1 MDRFDDLFLPLKR
14 SSREGKRSFDD
25 LEFPSKTSLALQH
38 FFKNKTATYSLIF
51 VILLFLG
58 SVLIPIFSS
67 HTYYENHL
75 DSVNAKPSLNF
86 WFGTDELG
94 RDIFVRVWYGA
105 RISLG
110 VGIGSAC
117 IDLVLG
123 ILFGGM
129 SGYFGGFVDEV
140 MMRIIDIIDGVPTL
154 LKAMALR
161 CLFRGGFFTVLV
173 IIGFLSW
180 SRTARVVRFQV
191 LECKNQ
197 DFVLAAKAIGANKK
211 QIFFFHILP
220 NIWGPLIVSVTL
232 SVPGAIFGEGFL
244 SFLGMGVALPVASWG
259 SMASSGLQAL
269 RDYPWRL
276 FFPIGF
282 IFVTMLAF
290 NWIGD
295 GLRDA
300 LDPRRFVEE
309 EKDT

>member
-1 MDRFDDLFLPLKR
+1 MDNFENLFLPLTRHHSDEKK
-14 SSREGKRSFDD
+14 SLDKLD
-25 LEFPSKTSLALQH
+25 FPSKTSLAFQK
-38 FFKNKTATYSLIF
+38 FFKNKTATYSF
-51 VILLFLG
+51 VFVMLLFLG
-58 SVLIPIFSS
+58 AVFIPIFSS

-75 DSVNAKPSLNF
+75 DVVNSKPNMDF

-94 RDIFVRVWYGA
+94 RDIFVRVWSGA

-110 VGIGSAC
+110 VGLGSAF

-123 ILFGGM
+123 VLFGGM
-129 SGYFGGFVDEV
+129 SGYCGGFIDEV
-140 MMRIIDIIDGVPTL
+140 MMRVIDVLDGVPTL
-154 LKAMALR
+154 LKVMALR

-173 IIGFLSW
+173 IIGLLSW

-197 DFVLAAKAIGANKK
+197 DFVLAARAIGANKK
-211 QIFFFHILP
+211 RIFFFHILP

-232 SVPGAIFGEGFL
+232 SVPSSIFGEGFL

-276 FFPIGF
+276 FFPVGF
-282 IFVTMLAF
+282 IFATMLAF

-300 LDPRRFVEE
+300 MDPRRFVEE
-309 EKDT
+309 EGKS